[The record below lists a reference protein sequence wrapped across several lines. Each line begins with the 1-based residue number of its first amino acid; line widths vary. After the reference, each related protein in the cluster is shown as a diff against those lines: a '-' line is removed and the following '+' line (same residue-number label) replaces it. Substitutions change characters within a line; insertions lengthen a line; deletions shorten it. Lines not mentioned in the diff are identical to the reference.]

1 MCVIRACGVESEAE
15 LAFSGLHHLCSQM
28 MEGGL
33 DRLPVPQ
40 REALGMAFGLNVGG
54 PPDPFLVGLAVKP
67 DSGHRRRA
75 AAAVRR

>member
-40 REALGMAFGLNVGG
+40 REGWGWR
-54 PPDPFLVGLAVKP
+54 
-67 DSGHRRRA
+67 SG
-75 AAAVRR
+75 